1 MCQILR
7 KTKQIPEGDDGKT
20 VVIWLIADLAE
31 MHELKSSDSLGP
43 ETAGGREGVTSWG
56 KVNRLQIVMCNE
68 WRQYRRQGDQN

>member
-20 VVIWLIADLAE
+20 FVIWLIADLAE

-43 ETAGGREGVTSWG
+43 ETAGEKEGARAG
-56 KVNRLQIVMCNE
+56 EK
-68 WRQYRRQGDQN
+68 